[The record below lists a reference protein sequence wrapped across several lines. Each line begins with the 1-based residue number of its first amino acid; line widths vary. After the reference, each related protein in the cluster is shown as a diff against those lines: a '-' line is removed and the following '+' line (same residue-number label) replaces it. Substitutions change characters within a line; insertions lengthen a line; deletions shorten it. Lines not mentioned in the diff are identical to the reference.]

1 MVEPRG
7 IEALRR
13 FLERLYNASSEYI
26 FFEHAFFAVT
36 FRSHDFYSHIKR

>member
-13 FLERLYNASSEYI
+13 FLERLYNTSSEYI
-26 FFEHAFFAVT
+26 FFEHAFS
-36 FRSHDFYSHIKR
+36 RSHFGHMTFILI